1 VNVDDLIESNFDS
14 LCTTTAIKKST
25 EPNFLVDLLKARKT
39 TGELRISFRNG
50 GIRSIQLHEQTE
62 ATENQ
67 RDGLRKIFGMP

>member
-1 VNVDDLIESNFDS
+1 VSDQDIITENYDA
-14 LCTTTAIKKST
+14 LCTTTTIKKST